1 MEMVRDP
8 RVGTGACSER
18 AALAKNRNIPPREPV
33 EERRER
39 QLAIAHRGL
48 SPFKLAAGWGVKETS
63 HTATTGSHSKCPKLE
78 SLEVRNA
85 QAGNEMQLIK
95 DIKGNGKN
103 SSNM

>member
-1 MEMVRDP
+1 MEMVKNLRG
-8 RVGTGACSER
+8 GTGLPLPAMDR
-18 AALAKNRNIPPREPV
+18 TIPPREPL
-33 EERRER
+33 EERSRR
-39 QLAIAHRGL
+39 QIAIAHRGL
-48 SPFKLAAGWGVKETS
+48 SLFKLAAGWGIKKTS
-63 HTATTGSHSKCPKLE
+63 YAAMTGSHSKCPQLE